1 MPEQPLSDAELLGR
15 AVAGNEGAFTDLY
28 RRRQAGL
35 YRFAFQMC
43 GSGSVAEDVVQEVF
57 LALIRGTARYDAA
70 RGSVAAFLYGI
81 ARNKV
86 LRALECDVGVESVE
100 GSDFV
105 AVGDLATDVVR
116 NRLAETV
123 REAVL
128 ALPVHY
134 REAVVLCD
142 LQELEYA
149 DAAEALGCAVG
160 TVRSRLH
167 RARILLAER
176 LRGVRG
182 PVPAAAGLVRCT
194 CTSGNLNT

>member
-1 MPEQPLSDAELLGR
+1 MPERLLSDAELLGR
-15 AVAGNEGAFTDLY
+15 AAAGDESAFTELY

-35 YRFAFQMC
+35 YRFAFQMS
-43 GSGSVAEDVVQEVF
+43 GSGAVAEDVVQEVF
-57 LALIRGTARYDAA
+57 LALIRGTARYDAG
-70 RGSVAAFLYGI
+70 RGSVAAFLYGV
-81 ARNKV
+81 ARKQV
-86 LRALECDVGVESVE
+86 LKALERDARLESAE

-105 AVGDLATDVVR
+105 AIGDLAGDVERSRAV
-116 NRLAETV
+116 ETV

-134 REAVVLCD
+134 REVVVLCD
-142 LQELEYA
+142 VHEMDYA
-149 DAAEALGCAVG
+149 EAAEALGCAVG

-167 RARILLAER
+167 RARTLLAER

-194 CTSGNLNT
+194 CMSGNSKA

>member
-1 MPEQPLSDAELLGR
+1 MPERPLSDAELLGR
-15 AVAGNEGAFTDLY
+15 AAAGDEGAFTDLY

-35 YRFAFQMC
+35 YRFAFQMS
-43 GSGSVAEDVVQEVF
+43 GSGAVAEDVVQEVF

-86 LRALECDVGVESVE
+86 LRALECDAGVDSAE

-105 AVGDLATDVVR
+105 AVGDLAGDVVR

-123 REAVL
+123 RDAVL

-167 RARILLAER
+167 RARTLLAER
-176 LRGVRG
+176 LRGVHG

-194 CTSGNLNT
+194 CRSGNWKA